1 MNALDV
7 IVLLLVG
14 AGLIAAVVSAVRSRK
29 KKGGGCGCGCG
40 SPDCSAC
47 KKRKK

>member
-1 MNALDV
+1 MNAFDV
-7 IVLLLVG
+7 IVLLLVC
-14 AGLIAAVVSAVRSRK
+14 AGLIVAVVSAVRSRK